1 MPRLQKGRKKRKRK
15 TKKFLWILQK
25 KLKISKKNMQR
36 TKIIKIQN
44 SISTIQ
50 ISEKKL
56 YFIAAIVRNLLAQNA
71 SQSNIENITV

>member
-56 YFIAAIVRNLLAQNA
+56 YFIAAIVPNLLAQNA
-71 SQSNIENITV
+71 SQNKIENITV